1 MKKITRDDIHT
12 ISRHSNWTET
22 GIEKALKEF
31 VYSDRGAWQ
40 KFLRMFL
47 VTLGIGFSVSGI
59 VFFFAYNWDGLN
71 KYIKIGLIEMLI
83 VAATVFVLF
92 SKVNIV
98 IRNIT
103 LTGAAM
109 LVGVLFAV
117 FGQIYQTGA
126 NAYDFFLGWTA
137 FVTLW
142 VLVANFAPLW
152 LLYIILLNTTLIL
165 YAEQVAYSWSE
176 LFLSGLLFIL
186 NAGLL
191 SGFMFFSRKNKQI
204 VPGWFLHTL
213 ALWVAGL
220 ATYAIVI
227 GIFKPGLM
235 FWVVVLLMGIIY
247 YAGIMTAIK
256 ERKIFYPAVIS
267 LSLVIIISALLLE
280 ISNDEAMF
288 LFISLF
294 IIGSITLVIKK
305 LIDLQKKWSNEN
317 PGGN

>member
-59 VFFFAYNWDGLN
+59 IFFFAYNWDGLN
-71 KYIKIGLIEMLI
+71 KYIKIGLIETLI

-103 LTGAAM
+103 LTGAAV
-109 LVGVLFAV
+109 LVGALFAV

-142 VLVANFAPLW
+142 VLVANFPPLW

-191 SGFMFFSRKNKQI
+191 SGFMFLSRKNKYI

-220 ATYAIVI
+220 ATYAVVI

-235 FWVVVLLMGIIY
+235 FWVVVLLTGTIY

-280 ISNDEAMF
+280 ISNDQAMF

-317 PGGN
+317 AGRN